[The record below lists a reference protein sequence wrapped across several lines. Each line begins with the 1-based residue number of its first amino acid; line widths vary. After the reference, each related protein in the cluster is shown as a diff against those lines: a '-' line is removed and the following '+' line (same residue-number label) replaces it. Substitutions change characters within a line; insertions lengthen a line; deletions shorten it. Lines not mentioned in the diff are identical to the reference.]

1 MSGKS
6 GGARFTIQFNGT
18 DPAHLKTAEL
28 LNKQGHRGKAQYIV
42 NAVLHYENG
51 KAPGKECPAQID
63 ETIIEAVVLRI
74 LRDKDGVV
82 EHSAKPSKPPEF
94 PTQTTEELHFDE
106 TVETLGE
113 EGLHAI
119 AGALDM
125 FRRK

>member
-1 MSGKS
+1 MGNRN

-18 DPAHLKTAEL
+18 DPAHLKVAEL

-42 NAVLHYENG
+42 NAVLHYENE
-51 KAPGKECPAQID
+51 KAPGKGCPAQID
-63 ETIIEAVVLRI
+63 EAIIEAVVLRI
-74 LRDKDGVV
+74 LRDRGGAV
-82 EHSAKPSKPPEF
+82 EHSAKPSKPP
-94 PTQTTEELHFDE
+94 PLSTQTTKELHFGE
-106 TVETLGE
+106 TVEALGE